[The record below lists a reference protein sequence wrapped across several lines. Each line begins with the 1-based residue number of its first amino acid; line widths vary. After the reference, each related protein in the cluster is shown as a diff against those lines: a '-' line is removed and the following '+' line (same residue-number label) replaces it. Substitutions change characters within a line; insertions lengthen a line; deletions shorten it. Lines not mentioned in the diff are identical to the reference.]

1 MSIASKARGAGV
13 LCLWLVIGFGVG
25 FGVGSFMTQPHEW
38 ERITVRT
45 DTVYR
50 VDTIRTVWGGTN
62 AHQAAEVTPSH
73 DTVFFY
79 RDRRRDSVAEV
90 EICDSV
96 TSHGG
101 LRWREVRVG
110 CFLRQRDVRAIAT
123 LPIRGGS
130 ALRPYFFSQ
139 DTRDGVG
146 IPRRLF
152 EIRPYLGGYFSG
164 AESWGAVAG
173 VRWGRW
179 SVGVIADAPRRSLG
193 GMVTVEW

>member
-1 MSIASKARGAGV
+1 MSIANKAKGTVA
-13 LCLWLVIGFGVG
+13 LCIGLVIGFGVG
-25 FGVGSFMTQPHEW
+25 CFMTQPREC
-38 ERITVRT
+38 ERITLHT

-50 VDTIRTVWGGTN
+50 VDTVKTVYGGAN
-62 AHQAAEVTPSH
+62 VGQVAAVATPQ

-79 RDRRRDSVAEV
+79 RDRRRDSIAEV

-96 TSHGG
+96 TSRGG

-110 CFLRQRDVRAIAT
+110 CFLRQREVRTIET
-123 LPIRGGS
+123 LPIRWGS

-139 DTRDGVG
+139 DTRDRVG

-164 AESWGAVAG
+164 TESWGAVAG

-193 GMVTVEW
+193 GMVTVAW

>member
-1 MSIASKARGAGV
+1 MSIASKARGAV
-13 LCLWLVIGFGVG
+13 ALCIGIVVG
-25 FGVGSFMTQPHEW
+25 FALGCFMTQPSEC
-38 ERITVRT
+38 ERVTVHT

-50 VDTIRTVWGGTN
+50 VDTVTTVLGGAN
-62 AHQAAEVTPSH
+62 VAQVARVATPQ

-79 RDRRRDSVAEV
+79 RDRRHDSIAEV

-96 TSHGG
+96 SRLGV

-110 CFLRQRDVRAIAT
+110 CFLRQREVRAIAT
-123 LPIRGGS
+123 LPICRYS

-146 IPRRLF
+146 IPRRLSA
-152 EIRPYLGGYFSG
+152 IRPYLGGYFSG

-173 VRWGRW
+173 VRYGRW

-193 GMVTVEW
+193 GMVTVAW

>member
-1 MSIASKARGAGV
+1 MSIANKARGAV
-13 LCLWLVIGFGVG
+13 ALCMGLAIGFGVG
-25 FGVGSFMTQPHEW
+25 CFMTQPHEC
-38 ERITVRT
+38 ERITVHT

-50 VDTIRTVWGGTN
+50 VDTVKTVLRGAN
-62 AHQAAEVTPSH
+62 VAQVARVAPPR

-96 TSHGG
+96 TSRGG

-110 CFLRQRDVRAIAT
+110 CFLRQREVRTVET
-123 LPIRGGS
+123 LPICRYS
-130 ALRPYFFSQ
+130 ALRPYSLPTYVG
-139 DTRDGVG
+139 DRVG
-146 IPRRLF
+146 IPSRLSA
-152 EIRPYLGGYFSG
+152 IRPYIGGYFSG

-173 VRWGRW
+173 VRYGRW

-193 GMVTVEW
+193 GMVTVAW

>member
-13 LCLWLVIGFGVG
+13 LCIGLVIGFGVG
-25 FGVGSFMTQPHEW
+25 CFMTQPREC
-38 ERITVRT
+38 ERVTVHT

-50 VDTIRTVWGGTN
+50 VDTVKTVYGGAN
-62 AHQAAEVTPSH
+62 VGQVARVATPR

-96 TSHGG
+96 TSRGG

-110 CFLRQRDVRAIAT
+110 CFLRQREVREIAT

>member
-1 MSIASKARGAGV
+1 MSIANKARGAMA
-13 LCLWLVIGFGVG
+13 LCIGLVIGFCVG
-25 FGVGSFMTQPHEW
+25 CFMTQPQEC
-38 ERITVRT
+38 ERVTVHT
-45 DTVYR
+45 DTVYH
-50 VDTIRTVWGGTN
+50 VDTVKTVYGGAN
-62 AHQAAEVTPSH
+62 VAQVARVATPR

-79 RDRRRDSVAEV
+79 RDRRHDSIAEV

-101 LRWREVRVG
+101 LRWRKVRVG
-110 CFLRQRDVRAIAT
+110 CFLRQREVRAIAT

-130 ALRPYFFSQ
+130 ALRPYSLP
-139 DTRDGVG
+139 TYVG
-146 IPRRLF
+146 DRVGRLSA
-152 EIRPYLGGYFSG
+152 IRPYIGGYFSG

-193 GMVTVEW
+193 GMVTVAW